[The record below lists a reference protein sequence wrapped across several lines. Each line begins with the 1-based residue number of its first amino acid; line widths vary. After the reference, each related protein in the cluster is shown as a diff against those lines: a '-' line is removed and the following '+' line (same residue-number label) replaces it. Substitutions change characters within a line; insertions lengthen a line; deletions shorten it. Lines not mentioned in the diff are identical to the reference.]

1 MQKPNLLVQLMAHT
15 FSLKLKFRKAGI
27 IIVGKNRNISSVHN
41 FPRDTIC
48 ISLISLEVFL
58 GASMIRGWL
67 DIATALY
74 RRAKNIEMLLEPK
87 VNVNGHQLD
96 PILLE
101 DGINV
106 LSKWLVK
113 LYIFGPTLSAQE
125 NDLNKNLSSTRVN
138 VERVFEI
145 LKVRWGGLLK
155 TQVLSCPTSVKLTE
169 KSIWKTKFYMKLS

>member
-15 FSLKLKFRKAGI
+15 FSLKPKFRKAGI
-27 IIVGKNRNISSVHN
+27 IIVGKNRDISSVHI
-41 FPRDTIC
+41 FLRDTIC

-58 GASMIRGWL
+58 GTAMIRGWL

-87 VNVNGHQLD
+87 VNINGHQLD
-96 PILLE
+96 PILFE
-101 DGINV
+101 DGINL

-125 NDLNKNLSSTRVN
+125 NDLNKNLSSTRAN

-145 LKVRWGGLLK
+145 LKVR
-155 TQVLSCPTSVKLTE
+155 
-169 KSIWKTKFYMKLS
+169 